1 VGSHPGSVTD
11 VNSLRQLF
19 PDPNPG
25 GEPDGTT
32 YAYTIL
38 DVFATTPL
46 EGNALAVF
54 PDARGL
60 SDEEMQRTAKELNLS
75 ETVFLLPPAS
85 EGDALLRIFTP
96 WTELPFAGHPVL
108 GAAFVVAVA
117 LGTGSVRLETGL
129 GVVPIEMTREG
140 SRLTFGRMQQPIPT
154 FELYERSAE
163 LLGALGVGSS
173 ELPIEVYRN
182 GPRHA
187 FVMLRSVHEVAAL
200 RPDLLALS
208 GHPGVSVNCFADAGG
223 HWKTRM
229 FAPSLGV
236 NEDAATGS
244 AAGPLAVHLA
254 RHGRIPFGEEIQ
266 IRQGVEIGRPS
277 VLYARAVGNAETIE
291 RVEVGGPAVVVAQ
304 GSYLVRSARGR

>member
-1 VGSHPGSVTD
+1 
-11 VNSLRQLF
+11 VNSYRQLF

-32 YAYTIL
+32 YPYTIL
-38 DVFATTPL
+38 DVFASAPL

-60 SDEEMQRTAKELNLS
+60 TPEEMQRTAKELNLS
-75 ETVFLLPPAS
+75 ETVFLLPPES

-96 WTELPFAGHPVL
+96 WTELPFAGHPAL
-108 GAAFVVAVA
+108 GAAFVIAVA

-129 GVVPIEMTREG
+129 GVVPVELTREG
-140 SRLTFGRMQQPIPT
+140 SRMTFGLMQQPIPT
-154 FELYERSAE
+154 FEVYERSTE
-163 LLGALGVGSS
+163 LLAALGLASS

-187 FVMLRSVHEVAAL
+187 FVMLRSVDEVAAL
-200 RPDLLALS
+200 RPDLAALA
-208 GHPGVSVNCFADAGG
+208 GHTGVGTNCFAHAGD

-254 RHGRIPFGEEIQ
+254 RHGLIAFGDQ
-266 IRQGVEIGRPS
+266 IKIHQGAELGRPS

-291 RVEVGGPAVVVAQ
+291 RVEVGGAAVVVAQ